1 MSAAALSPER
11 RTGRG
16 RGCISLEQGH
26 EVKPRGNRS
35 PEAHWGPRECEI
47 LPPEPNQTPTVPVAA
62 KPVLLQ
68 PF

>member
-1 MSAAALSPER
+1 MRPEDTVSAAALSLER
-11 RTGRG
+11 QTGRG

-26 EVKPRGNRS
+26 EVKPPWEPVTGGS
-35 PEAHWGPRECEI
+35 LG
-47 LPPEPNQTPTVPVAA
+47 PPEPNQTPTVPVAA